1 MVQALQ
7 MSKMCFRITSAPS
20 TFSGCRYV
28 VKRRTGIKAT
38 LIAVNDSS
46 WLLPHLVF
54 LGIHW
59 QYQQSLSI
67 FASSLWIVGNCIWYK
82 GKPWRRLDCRL
93 LLANLL
99 RQLHLLPPQKTLS
112 SIPICISFSGLVK
125 SPTNY
130 FIHSQ
135 KCSKIRRIFPV
146 FQNRHLYILN
156 YTMLV
161 FFVSRLLFI
170 VLTY

>member
-1 MVQALQ
+1 
-7 MSKMCFRITSAPS
+7 MCFRITSAPS

-59 QYQQSLSI
+59 QYQQSSSI
-67 FASSLWIVGNCIWYK
+67 SVQIVEKFILYK